1 MLNVTS
7 KFHNAISTFPRTIS
21 ATVEFDLVD
30 AQAQSNCTPTANS
43 IAGIGGVAQ
52 AADGL
57 GQIRKYM
64 CEENNWTLLDGSF
77 YTPPKP
83 ADNIASD
90 SIGWWSAAIS
100 DINTNFAAT
109 YPTLTLT
116 QSAPFTAMGLT
127 FVFSPLTGDY
137 ADSLQIVTTDNLL
150 AQHTYNIT
158 PNAATYFWSQ
168 QLTNITSVVVTFY
181 STNNPYRRVHL
192 AEVIFGEQFLWT
204 GQNLFDLDILEEFD
218 PLCNSAPPKE
228 AHASV
233 ANNLNSFNLY
243 IGDLQRKQPLKPFL
257 NLLYPDGTQE
267 TVPMGTFY
275 LYNWRNDA
283 NYLSSTLYARDLLDL
298 MDGTTFYTYTFSGA
312 SITLYNLAVAI
323 IQDFQTQAN
332 LKVNYQI
339 DTALQSISTTGVL
352 SAMSHHDALMYV
364 AQAGMGV
371 LYVDR
376 YNTLHVR
383 QTTSQQPLNTM
394 PYTEELQMTMQ
405 ETYPTVAI
413 QDPYNYFTANVYNST
428 VAGSASTIYA
438 GTVPI
443 VTTTSLWVKYTCSAS
458 ASTCSASLAGGGTLV
473 SALYYTDAAFLV
485 ISGSGTVAIT
495 ITGKPIQSTS
505 VQSVLNIAG
514 SQPTNE
520 VDLDNPL
527 ITTAAMASN
536 VLNWYATE
544 CASVYLYQVESWL
557 DPSLECGDVIYWD
570 SQYATDT
577 KQAKIIRQEFRF
589 GGTLSGTLNGKGWP

>member
-7 KFHNAISTFPRTIS
+7 NFHNKISTFPRTIS

-43 IAGIGGVAQ
+43 IAGIGGVVQ
-52 AADGL
+52 ATDGL
-57 GQIRKYM
+57 TQIRKYM

-83 ADNIASD
+83 TDNIATD
-90 SIGWWSAAIS
+90 SIGWWSAALS
-100 DINTNFAAT
+100 DASTNFAAT

-116 QSAPFTAMGLT
+116 QSAPFTSLGLT

-137 ADSLQIVTTDNLL
+137 CDSLQIVTTDNLSN
-150 AQHTYNIT
+150 HNTYNIT

-168 QLTNITSVVVTFY
+168 QLTNITTVVITFY
-181 STNNPYRRVHL
+181 STNKAYRRVHL
-192 AEVIFGEQFLWT
+192 AEVIFGEQFLWS

-228 AHASV
+228 VHTSV
-233 ANNLNSFNLY
+233 ANNLNNFNLY
-243 IGDLQRKQPLKPFL
+243 LGDLQKKQPIKPFL
-257 NLLYPDGTQE
+257 NLINTDGTME

-275 LYNWRNDA
+275 LYNWRNDS
-283 NYLSSTLYARDLLDL
+283 NFLSSTLYARDMLDL
-298 MDGTTFYTYTFSGA
+298 MDGTTFYTYTYSGT

-323 IQDFQTQAN
+323 IQDFEAQAS
-332 LKVNYQI
+332 LSVNYQI

-352 SAMSHHDALMYV
+352 SAMSHHNALMYV

-376 YNTLHVR
+376 YNTLHIR
-383 QTTSQQPLNTM
+383 QSQSQQPLNTM
-394 PYTEELQMTMQ
+394 PFTEELTMSMQ
-405 ETYPTVAI
+405 ETYPRVAI
-413 QDPYNYFTANVYNST
+413 QDAYNYFTLNIYTST
-428 VAGSASTIYA
+428 VSGSSGTIYS
-438 GTVPI
+438 GVVPI
-443 VTTTSLWVKYTCSAS
+443 VTTTELWVKYTSSAS
-458 ASTCSASLAGGGTLV
+458 ASTCSASVTGGTLV

-485 ISGSGTVAIT
+485 ISGYGNAVIM
-495 ITGKPIQSTS
+495 ITGNPIQSTS

-514 SQPTNE
+514 TQPTNE
-520 VDLDNPL
+520 VDIDNPL
-527 ITTAAMASN
+527 ITTAAMAAN

-544 CASVYLYQVESWL
+544 CGNVYLYEVESWL